1 MRRIIFRGKRAD
13 TGEWVFGSLVKLDI
27 GYIILIN
34 EKTELDNTLSPKN
47 CIVFSEEEIAVV
59 SPDTVGQFIGLL
71 DKNGKEVYD
80 GDIIKD
86 ELGLIGQICW
96 DEGYLQW
103 FTLYKSGEPDFCASW
118 SPCEVVGNNF
128 DNPEL
133 MEGGEE

>member
-1 MRRIIFRGKRAD
+1 MRKIIFRGKRTDA
-13 TGEWVFGSLVKLDI
+13 GEWIYGDLLTSN
-27 GYIILIN
+27 G
-34 EKTELDNTLSPKN
+34 TE
-47 CIVFSEEEIAVV
+47 CEISDWNDAVYSRYDV
-59 SPDTVGQFIGLL
+59 DPDTVGQFTGLL

-103 FTLYKSGEPDFCASW
+103 FTLYGSGEPDFCASW
-118 SPCEVVGNNF
+118 HPCEVVGNNF